1 VRIEHVCDAS
11 TRCSIERMIEAPA
24 GHGDEEDDMSAMVPT
39 GPSLARAS
47 SLRLTRRGRLLLT
60 LVLLIGM
67 LALAV
72 AWGPSVVAT
81 DGAGEPVPVR
91 TVTVQPGQT
100 LWDIAAA
107 SGLGGDLRAA
117 VYEMQRLNGLDDAG
131 LLQVGQQLAV
141 PTG

>member
-1 VRIEHVCDAS
+1 
-11 TRCSIERMIEAPA
+11 
-24 GHGDEEDDMSAMVPT
+24 MSAMVPT
-39 GPSLARAS
+39 GPSLARAYGTRAS

-107 SGLGGDLRAA
+107 SGLGGDPRAA